1 LRCWLLLGF
10 SSREFERRRGAL
22 LKSMEAEGLDAL
34 YIASSSNITYLT
46 GFEFIPTER
55 PIAVVLT
62 RSGELVAFVSLLEA
76 EHFERYARVDRV
88 EWYPEYPDEVH
99 PMVRLAGLMRG
110 LGLEGRRIGYDV
122 DGYGHV
128 FGYRGPRL
136 SDVLK
141 ASYVYARDLVERL
154 RVRKSREEIEVL
166 RESAKWAGLAHR
178 LLQECTKPGL
188 YEDEISLRASL
199 DATLAM
205 IRALHGLHRLQA
217 MAGFRGQV
225 GPHSYYPHSLSIHA
239 VIRRGQVLVT
249 GAGAKILGYSAEL
262 ERTMIV
268 GKPTEEQEKYFN
280 LMLEARRVA
289 FENIK
294 PGVRCSDVDR
304 AVRKYF
310 KERGLQDL
318 WRHHTGHGI
327 GIDYHEAPFLD
338 IGDDTILEPG
348 MTLTVEPGIY
358 VKGLGGFRHSD
369 TIAITEDGYELLTKY
384 PEQLED
390 LIIE

>member
-1 LRCWLLLGF
+1 
-10 SSREFERRRGAL
+10 
-22 LKSMEAEGLDAL
+22 
-34 YIASSSNITYLT
+34 
-46 GFEFIPTER
+46 
-55 PIAVVLT
+55 
-62 RSGELVAFVSLLEA
+62 
-76 EHFERYARVDRV
+76 
-88 EWYPEYPDEVH
+88 
-99 PMVRLAGLMRG
+99 
-110 LGLEGRRIGYDV
+110 
-122 DGYGHV
+122 
-128 FGYRGPRL
+128 
-136 SDVLK
+136 
-141 ASYVYARDLVERL
+141 
-154 RVRKSREEIEVL
+154 
-166 RESAKWAGLAHR
+166 
-178 LLQECTKPGL
+178 
-188 YEDEISLRASL
+188 
-199 DATLAM
+199 
-205 IRALHGLHRLQA
+205 

-225 GPHSYYPHSLSIHA
+225 GPHSYYPHTLSIHA

-280 LMLEARRVA
+280 LMLEARKVA

-310 KERGLQDL
+310 KDRGLQDL

-338 IGDDTILEPG
+338 IGDNTILEPG

-369 TIAITEDGYELLTKY
+369 TIVVTEDGYELLTKY

-390 LIIE
+390 LTIE